1 MASSASSRTL
11 RRETESGIPIKSAE
25 EIHIMRETCSRAA
38 TVLSEMAHATQ
49 VGMTTYDL
57 DRLAKKEM
65 DKLGVESACFGYPG
79 SKNHFPSYT
88 CISVNDEVVH
98 GVASLNRVIED
109 GDVVSLDVVVKYK
122 NYIGDNARTVIVGQG
137 DEENQRLVDTTREAL
152 EKGVS
157 QAIKGNR
164 VGDISHAIQ
173 RYVEKSGY
181 SVIREFVGHGVGA
194 SMHELP
200 QIPNYGRRKTGPKLQ
215 PGMTLAIEPMVN
227 RGRKEVNILD
237 DGWTVVTNDGLPSA
251 HFEHTIL
258 ILSDGVEVLTINS

>member
-1 MASSASSRTL
+1 
-11 RRETESGIPIKSAE
+11 
-25 EIHIMRETCSRAA
+25 MRETCARAA
-38 TVLSEMAHATQ
+38 LVLSEMAHAAQ

-79 SKNHFPSYT
+79 SKNNFPSYT
-88 CISVNDEVVH
+88 CISVNEEVVH
-98 GVASLNRVIED
+98 GIGTLNRVIEA

-122 NYIGDNARTVIVGQG
+122 GYIGDNARTVIVGNTSM
-137 DEENQRLVDTTREAL
+137 ENERLVDTTREAL
-152 EKGVS
+152 ERGIA

-173 RYVEKSGY
+173 RFVESAGY

-200 QIPNYGRRKTGPKLQ
+200 QIPNYGRRKTGPKLK

-227 RGRKEVNILD
+227 MGRKEVTILD
-237 DGWTVVTNDGLPSA
+237 DGWTVVTNDSLPSA
-251 HFEHTIL
+251 HFEHTVL
-258 ILSDGVEVLTINS
+258 ILSDGVEILTI